1 MRIFEF
7 EDKSL
12 TDLLTL
18 KKLDPEQVKAAGVD
32 IEAVERA
39 IKEKYEK
46 ALQDQQP
53 TQTQEQEAEKTQE
66 VENSENLE
74 LDEDEKRVVKDLE
87 QFEKEAQ
94 ENMAERSEEHT
105 SELQSREN
113 LVCRLLLE
121 KKKTRRQTFRWTA
134 DTPTTSLRRRKRK
147 SVCRTG

>member
-18 KKLDPEQVKAAGVD
+18 KKLNPEQVKAAGVD
-32 IEAVERA
+32 IGALERA

-46 ALQDQQP
+46 ALQAQQSA
-53 TQTQEQEAEKTQE
+53 QTQDQEAEETQE
-66 VENSENLE
+66 VENPENQE

-94 ENMAERSEEHT
+94 ENKAE
-105 SELQSREN
+105 
-113 LVCRLLLE
+113 
-121 KKKTRRQTFRWTA
+121 
-134 DTPTTSLRRRKRK
+134 
-147 SVCRTG
+147 